1 MQHIKS
7 AMEPT
12 ASAICDHTLPLA
24 QKTEGPGVKQPSR
37 QQGFTLIEILVA
49 VVVLVVGVLGVVA
62 LEVTS
67 KRGTFDALQRS
78 TATSLAE
85 DILERM
91 RANPVAVRSNSYN
104 ATLGAGAVAAPATDC
119 LGVNA
124 NCNPAQLASFDLYQ
138 FEQRLLGEDADAD
151 GAAVGGLV
159 EPTVCV
165 NHTTGMVTVVVV
177 WRGQIS
183 LSDPADGAETFIA
196 DCGARSD
203 YRRQFVVRS
212 FIDN

>member
-1 MQHIKS
+1 MNK
-7 AMEPT
+7 AT
-12 ASAICDHTLPLA
+12 
-24 QKTEGPGVKQPSR
+24 R

-91 RANPVAVRSNSYN
+91 RANPEAVRANTYN
-104 ATLGAGAVAAPATDC
+104 VELGEGLVAAPATDC
-119 LGVNA
+119 IGINA
-124 NCNPAQLASFDLYQ
+124 NCSAAQLAAFDLYQ
-138 FEQRLLGEDADAD
+138 FEQRLLGEEADAD

-159 EPTVCV
+159 EPTVCIDHALGV
-165 NHTTGMVTVVVV
+165 VTVVVV
-177 WRGQIS
+177 WRGQVA
-183 LSDPADGAETFIA
+183 LSDPADGAEAFIA
-196 DCGARSD
+196 DCGARNEF
-203 YRRQFVVRS
+203 RRQFVVSS